1 MKPVIYLSLFG
12 LLSACGQSTPLAA
25 PPELANEQVKE
36 VTMNE
41 QIEFTGSVRFITLE
55 GGFYALYADDGRVFT
70 PTNLAKEYQQD
81 GLLVSV
87 KGQILTD
94 MMSFQQH
101 GKMLQVKSVK
111 IIGIAEN
118 SSIM

>member
-1 MKPVIYLSLFG
+1 MKSVIYISIFS
-12 LLSACGQSTPLAA
+12 LLSACSQSTPLAA
-25 PPELANEQVKE
+25 PPELAKEQVKE
-36 VTMNE
+36 SSMNE
-41 QIEFTGSVRFITLE
+41 QVEFTGSVRFITLE

-70 PTNLAKEYQQD
+70 PTNLAKKYQQD

-111 IIGIAEN
+111 VIGVSEQ